1 MAKVLI
7 CCYHMVLGP
16 QFIWKTTSTY
26 LIEPAS
32 WCCRCKALPCA
43 KSWSCCHWLN
53 LLRRYRSIAIETWD
67 ASASTEWSGSSR
79 PSCHPTH
86 LGQWPSSLRQM
97 SWQAFNMPGF
107 DTVWSVTCSPKQMN
121 WQINSCGK
129 VWTRSSPAKVGTQAI
144 KYSAEALW
152 TSSHGSKKTSANVG
166 QTYFF
171 VSYLDCMSYFRKL
184 LFLQPFDQGLDGSQ
198 AGRRGDRFA
207 KGGQEPFHFPLEATS
222 IYQVYPTWKGKC
234 Q

>member
-1 MAKVLI
+1 
-7 CCYHMVLGP
+7 
-16 QFIWKTTSTY
+16 
-26 LIEPAS
+26 
-32 WCCRCKALPCA
+32 
-43 KSWSCCHWLN
+43 
-53 LLRRYRSIAIETWD
+53 
-67 ASASTEWSGSSR
+67 
-79 PSCHPTH
+79 
-86 LGQWPSSLRQM
+86 
-97 SWQAFNMPGF
+97 MPGF

-184 LFLQPFDQGLDGSQ
+184 LFLQPFDQGLDGNQ

-222 IYQVYPTWKGKC
+222 IYQVYTTWKGKC
-234 Q
+234 QWATYWRWIFQYDYQYVAIICYADRPLSLSLYISNIFQYGQNWFNQASLYSFFPPSKFSRIPQHTLFIIACMFCRSEKKKSRNCNFV